1 MNSQRVHPQQTVV
14 TIGTFDG
21 VHLGHQ
27 ALLRRAQQLARTRG
41 LLSCA
46 LTFERPPQNYLG
58 QPKPLLLPP
67 DKKIAMLKQFIDR
80 VEVLSFPEVQ
90 ALTPQEFAERILRSE
105 LSATAL
111 VIGENFR
118 FGRDRQG
125 DAQTL
130 QALGFDVEVVRSV
143 TVDDEVVSST
153 AIRRALRR
161 GDIERAHRLLGRPPQ
176 LWGRVIRGS
185 GQGRLLGFPT
195 ANLAVD
201 PELIVPA
208 EGIYAAWAR
217 FDGETRPGALYIGH
231 KPTFG
236 GTQLSVEIHLL
247 EDFNRASKDPTEPGE
262 GPFEL
267 YGKEIEVQLLARI
280 RGDRHFETVEALRR
294 QIEADVEAVRA
305 LLRSSARGPA
315 PTPAPALER
324 SADDRSRR

>member
-1 MNSQRVHPQQTVV
+1 MNSQRARSQQTVV

-27 ALLRRAQQLARTRG
+27 ALLRRAQQLARARG
-41 LLSCA
+41 LLSVA

-58 QPKPLLLPP
+58 QPKPLLIPP
-67 DKKIAMLKQFIDR
+67 DKKIAILKQFIDH

-90 ALTPQEFAERILRSE
+90 ALTPQEFAARILRSE
-105 LSATAL
+105 LSAVVV
-111 VIGENFR
+111 VIGEDFR

-125 DAQTL
+125 DAQAL
-130 QALGFDVEVVRSV
+130 QTLGFDVEVVLSV

-153 AIRRALRR
+153 AIRRALRQ

-176 LWGRVIRGS
+176 LWGRVVRGS
-185 GQGRLLGFPT
+185 GRGRLLGFPT
-195 ANLAVD
+195 ANLAID
-201 PELIVPA
+201 PELAVPA

-217 FDGETRPGALYIGH
+217 FDGETRPGALYIGR

-236 GTQLSVEIHLL
+236 GTQLSVEIYLL
-247 EDFNRASKDPTEPGE
+247 ENLEEVSRGSTELSE
-262 GPFEL
+262 GPLEL
-267 YGKEIEVQLLARI
+267 YGQEMEVQLLARI
-280 RGDRHFETVEALRR
+280 RGDRRFETIEDLRR

-305 LLRSSARGPA
+305 LLKSSARGPA

>member
-1 MNSQRVHPQQTVV
+1 M

-27 ALLRRAQQLARTRG
+27 ALLRRAQQLARARG
-41 LLSCA
+41 LLSVA

-58 QPKPLLLPP
+58 QPKPLLMPL
-67 DKKIAMLKQFIDR
+67 DKKVALLEQFVDR
-80 VEVLSFPEVQ
+80 VEVLSFPAVQ
-90 ALTPQEFAERILRSE
+90 ALTPQEFAERILRKGFK
-105 LSATAL
+105 AAVV

-130 QALGFDVEVVRSV
+130 QALSFEVEIVPSV

-153 AIRRALRR
+153 EIRRALRR
-161 GDIERAHRLLGRPPQ
+161 GDIERARKFLGRPPQ
-176 LWGRVIRGS
+176 LWGRVVRGS

-208 EGIYAAWAR
+208 EGIYAAWAH
-217 FDGETRPGALYIGH
+217 FDGETRPGALYIGR

-236 GTQLSVEIHLL
+236 GTQLSVEIYLL
-247 EDFNRASKDPTEPGE
+247 EDFNKASKDSTESSE
-262 GPFEL
+262 GLFEL
-267 YGKEIEVQLLARI
+267 YGKEIEVHLIARI
-280 RGDRHFETVEALRR
+280 RGDQRFETVEELRR

-305 LLRSSARGPA
+305 LLKSSARAPA
-315 PTPAPALER
+315 LLPKPTPALER